1 MKCSIALSLFLL
13 AICAYQVSTQ
23 SHNVT
28 FGTIRANDT
37 LLDRELVVKKYK
49 LLQIVSDDYEYPR
62 KVTSSK
68 CSRHMDRTNYF
79 SSLQGY
85 YNSFNITGIRC
96 TDQYTNG
103 DGGNATLLKGGP
115 GANEVKLHLKSK
127 RNHGFK
133 FVIEVYGRA

>member
-62 KVTSSK
+62 K
-68 CSRHMDRTNYF
+68 
-79 SSLQGY
+79 GY